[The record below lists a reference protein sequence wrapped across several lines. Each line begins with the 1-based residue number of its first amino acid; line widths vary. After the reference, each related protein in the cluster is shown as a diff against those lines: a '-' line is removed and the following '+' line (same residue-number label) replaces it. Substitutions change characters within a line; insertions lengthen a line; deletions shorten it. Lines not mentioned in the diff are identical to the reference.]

1 MRAGQT
7 AIGKKPLSVDSGG
20 VRKYPVYNYGPRE
33 HNWRPMGEHRHHSV
47 ALIDNL
53 RQEMPFWRKIRLVLA
68 NNFIKIKSRHN
79 CCGNLGQP
87 GC

>member
-1 MRAGQT
+1 MYNL
-7 AIGKKPLSVDSGG
+7 KPKG
-20 VRKYPVYNYGPRE
+20 
-33 HNWRPMGEHRHHSV
+33 HNWRPMGEYHHHSV

-53 RQEMPFWRKIRLVLA
+53 RQEMPFWQKVRLVLV
-68 NNFIKIKSRHN
+68 NNFIKIKSRRN